1 MTEQETIISFNKSI
15 KSIVDI
21 FLLSKTPF
29 FLTIDPNIGW
39 IPPLPD
45 ELCGSDALLFNIDGD
60 AFSDCKIEPTYTE
73 IFVAIQ
79 NDTSGYVLHRY
90 KIDESNR
97 VKRILESTDGQP
109 SSVILCKPSYMFEYI
124 EETDRYHSIDHFL
137 TNPNNAKFFK

>member
-1 MTEQETIISFNKSI
+1 MTEKDTIISFNKSI

-29 FLTIDPNIGW
+29 FLTIDPRIGW
-39 IPPLPD
+39 EPPLPE
-45 ELCGSDALLFNIDGD
+45 ELCSVDFLLFNIDGD
-60 AFSDCKIEPTYTE
+60 AFSDCRIEPTFTE
-73 IFVAIQ
+73 IFVAIMKPS
-79 NDTSGYVLHRY
+79 SGYILHRY

-109 SSVILCKPSYMFEYI
+109 SSVILCKPSYMFDYV
-124 EETDRYHSIDHFL
+124 EENDYHSIDHFL